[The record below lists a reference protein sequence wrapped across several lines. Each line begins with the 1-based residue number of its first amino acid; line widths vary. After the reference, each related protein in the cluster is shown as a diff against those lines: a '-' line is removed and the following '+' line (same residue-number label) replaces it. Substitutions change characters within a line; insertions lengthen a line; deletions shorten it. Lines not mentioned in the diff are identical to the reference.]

1 MASMRSGSLVL
12 AALLGGLA
20 SGLAVAGIF
29 LFTGVADDDEAPVE
43 RGPASQQAVRPP
55 KPAAPAPTIGD
66 LYRRARRAVF
76 VVEGREPGVDW
87 PDGPPREDDGV
98 ATGTGFAVEGG
109 RIVTNQHVVADA
121 EIVAVRLDGRRVRAR
136 LVGSDASTDLAILR
150 LPPKRAGELATLPL
164 GRSEGVRPGDT
175 AVALGNPYGLTR
187 TVTAGVVSAVGR
199 RITAP
204 DGAPIRDAIQTD
216 AAINPGNSG
225 GPLLDAEGRVIGVI
239 SQSRGDGLSFAVPV
253 DTLRRITP
261 DLERHGE
268 VRRAYL
274 GVTTSDPERG
284 GGALVL
290 EAAEGGPAAR
300 AGLRAGDVILAV
312 DGRRVSGPA
321 ALSAA
326 IEDQRPGRRVRIE
339 YRRGARTRSAEV
351 VLGVRPAP

>member
-1 MASMRSGSLVL
+1 MRSGSTLL

-20 SGLAVAGIF
+20 SGLAVAAIF
-29 LFTGVADDDEAPVE
+29 LLTDVADDDGAPVE
-43 RGPASQQAVRPP
+43 RA
-55 KPAAPAPTIGD
+55 PAAPQAVEPPGPAASAPTIGD

-76 VVEGREPGVDW
+76 VVEGRQPGVEW

-98 ATGTGFAVEGG
+98 ATGTGFAVEDG

-121 EIVAVRLDGRRVRAR
+121 EIVAVRVDGRRVRAR
-136 LVGSDASTDLAILR
+136 VVGSDASTDLAILR
-150 LPPKRAGELATLPL
+150 LPPERADELATLPL
-164 GRSEGVRPGDT
+164 GSSAGVRPGDA
-175 AVALGNPYGLTR
+175 AVALGNPYGLAR

-261 DLERHGE
+261 DLERHGA

-284 GGALVL
+284 SGALVV
-290 EAAEGGPAAR
+290 ETAEGGPAAR

-312 DGRRVSGPA
+312 DGRLVRGPA
-321 ALSAA
+321 ALTAA
-326 IEDQRPGRRVRIE
+326 IEDQRPGRRVTVE
-339 YRRGARTRSAEV
+339 YRRGPRTRSADV
-351 VLGVRPAP
+351 VLGVRPTP

>member
-1 MASMRSGSLVL
+1 MRSGSTVV

-20 SGLAVAGIF
+20 SGLAVAAIF

-43 RGPASQQAVRPP
+43 RAPAAEQAVRPP
-55 KPAAPAPTIGD
+55 APAAPAPTIGD

-76 VVEGREPGVDW
+76 VVEGRQPGVGW

-136 LVGSDASTDLAILR
+136 VVGSDASTDLAILR
-150 LPPKRAGELATLPL
+150 LPPVRAGELATLPL
-164 GRSEGVRPGDT
+164 GSSDGVRPGDT
-175 AVALGNPYGLTR
+175 AVALGNPYGLAR

-225 GPLLDAEGRVIGVI
+225 GPLLDADGRVIGVI

-274 GVTTSDPERG
+274 GVTTSDTERG
-284 GGALVL
+284 GGALVV
-290 EAAEGGPAAR
+290 ETAEGGPAAR
-300 AGLRAGDVILAV
+300 AGLRAGDVILTV

-321 ALSAA
+321 ALTAA
-326 IEDQRPGRRVRIE
+326 IEDQRPRRRVRVE

-351 VLGVRPAP
+351 VLGVRPTP

>member
-1 MASMRSGSLVL
+1 MRSGSTVL
-12 AALLGGLA
+12 AAVLGGLA
-20 SGLAVAGIF
+20 SGLAVAAIF
-29 LFTGVADDDEAPVE
+29 LFTDVADDDASVE
-43 RGPASQQAVRPP
+43 RAPASEQAVQPP
-55 KPAAPAPTIGD
+55 APAASAPTIGD

-76 VVEGREPGVDW
+76 VVEGRQPGVEW

-98 ATGTGFAVEGG
+98 ATGTGFAVAGG

-121 EIVAVRLDGRRVRAR
+121 EIVAVRVDGRRVRAQV
-136 LVGSDASTDLAILR
+136 VGSDASTDLAILR
-150 LPPKRAGELATLPL
+150 LPPERARKLATLPL
-164 GRSEGVRPGDT
+164 GSSAGVRPGDT
-175 AVALGNPYGLTR
+175 AVALGNPYGLAR

-284 GGALVL
+284 NGALVV
-290 EAAEGGPAAR
+290 ETAEGGPAIR
-300 AGLRAGDVILAV
+300 AGLRAGDVILTV

-321 ALSAA
+321 ALTAA
-326 IEDQRPGRRVRIE
+326 IEDQRPGRRVQID
-339 YRRGARTRSAEV
+339 YRRGPRTRSAEV
-351 VLGVRPAP
+351 VLGVRPTP